1 MDCDGGICDCGNP
14 DVIKSEGFCEDHPGK
29 AKAITVDLEEN
40 EKFRTN
46 VGVIF
51 EWLFRMSCNPSYE
64 RASEYLGVLLA
75 KFLLGLN
82 QGSLYYNTLTYGL
95 LFSERKFAEKE

>member
-40 EKFRTN
+40 
-46 VGVIF
+46 
-51 EWLFRMSCNPSYE
+51 
-64 RASEYLGVLLA
+64 
-75 KFLLGLN
+75 
-82 QGSLYYNTLTYGL
+82 
-95 LFSERKFAEKE
+95 